1 MNAAPV
7 AAAAGLRPL
16 LPTLAAMAILLVVA
30 LAAASRATAG
40 FRAWT
45 TEEVRRL
52 RVAEQPVALSE
63 LPVLASDGRERALWG
78 GDPLARAWLV
88 TFIYTRCPSAC
99 RSLGTEFQQLQAAM
113 RSPDAAPGV
122 RLASISFD
130 RARDSPEALAAY
142 ARRYGADRAAWLVA
156 APASEAGLERL
167 LAEAGVVVIGD
178 GMGGYA
184 HNAAIH
190 VVVPPGRL
198 VRIFAMDRHREA
210 LDFAARIAR

>member
-1 MNAAPV
+1 MKAPR
-7 AAAAGLRPL
+7 APAPL
-16 LPTLAAMAILLVVA
+16 LPTLAAMAAL
-30 LAAASRATAG
+30 LAAALVATSHATAG

-45 TEEVRRL
+45 TEDVRRT
-52 RVAEQPVALSE
+52 RVAERPVPLSD
-63 LPVLASDGRERALWG
+63 LRVVPSDGRERALWG
-78 GDPLARAWLV
+78 GDPGARAWLV
-88 TFIYTRCPSAC
+88 TFIYTRCPSVC
-99 RSLGTEFQQLQAAM
+99 QSLGTEFQQLQASL
-113 RSPDAAPGV
+113 RSPEVAPGV

-130 RARDSPEALAAY
+130 RAHDSPDALAAY
-142 ARRYGADRAAWLVA
+142 AGRFGADPAAWLVA
-156 APASEAGLERL
+156 VPASESALERL

-198 VRIFAMDRHREA
+198 VRIFAMDQHREA